1 MEVIDSQLLA
11 RSLNFHGQQ
20 LQKLWESEFGENDII
35 RRNIKDLN
43 FHVYGQRQKNLS
55 FQDRGKRLKFQQFLI
70 KKANSIFSLE
80 SVPTKHVFQE
90 NSITEDMY
98 AIMPPFETYANADKQ
113 KRLLFFTKVCN
124 LFVLCS
130 MSCNE
135 YLIFGTIYFTFV
147 FHFSASHPVKFC

>member
-1 MEVIDSQLLA
+1 MEVINCQLLTK
-11 RSLNFHGQQ
+11 SLNFHGQQ
-20 LQKLWESEFGENDII
+20 LQKLWESEFGESDLV

-80 SVPTKHVFQE
+80 AISAKHAFQE
-90 NSITEDMY
+90 GIITEDMY
-98 AIMPPFETYANADKQ
+98 AIMPPFETYTNAEKQ

-124 LFVLCS
+124 LF
-130 MSCNE
+130 
-135 YLIFGTIYFTFV
+135 
-147 FHFSASHPVKFC
+147 